1 MKIHNIWLKFFP
13 WITVILAGLICLIHI
28 FEPLVEAPAAFKDSY
43 GIKPGAYYTYITY
56 GFIHA
61 DLEHLFRNTFF
72 LLIFGSVV
80 EQQVRRLYYI
90 LIIGIAIFVGAVC
103 GIVFPYPT
111 TPDTSER
118 IVGFSAAGWAL
129 IVMGVCILIRH
140 WNLGKV
146 CFWVAIILFGAFSLM
161 ECELIKY
168 GRVTPEIGAW
178 VVELFGLGI
187 CIIVY
192 SWFRN
197 RPPLHVSI
205 PVLLMLIP
213 LTGFLHAHGAHPGEV
228 GHLTGA
234 LIGTLFL
241 FPVLQNEAATDRT
254 TWLIGVADIVQTA
267 VRRVAII
274 VREKWGHRLFTAVLI
289 LLLIAVIYIY
299 IQYQWG

>member
-1 MKIHNIWLKFFP
+1 MEKHKFRLEFFP
-13 WITVILAGLICLIHI
+13 WITVFLASLIYGIYI
-28 FEPLVEAPAAFKDSY
+28 FVPLVEAPADFRESH
-43 GIKPGAYYTYITY
+43 GVKPGEYLTYITY

-61 DLEHLFRNTFF
+61 NLKHLFWNTFF

-80 EQQVRRLYYI
+80 EQQVRRRYYI
-90 LIIGIAIFVGAVC
+90 SVIGIAIFVGAVC

-146 CFWVAIILFGAFSLM
+146 CFWVATILFGAFSLV
-161 ECELIKY
+161 ECESIKY

-213 LTGFLHAHGAHPGEV
+213 LTGLLHAHGAHPGEV

-267 VRRVAII
+267 VRRIAII
-274 VREKWGHRLFTAVLI
+274 VREKWGRRLFTAVLI